1 MGKIDKNSTIGFIVL
16 GVLLLA
22 YIFFNQRSEQAY
34 EAAKKAREDSIA
46 LVHQHVADSLGVS
59 VVAKADTTPKKAVA
73 VQPVKQDT
81 ANIKGQ
87 YGVFAAAATPDSG
100 SGQMT
105 TVESDLLRITF
116 SSKGARPAKV
126 QLKTFKAYTGGP
138 LMLQDA
144 PYNNLG
150 LEFMTTGHKLI
161 NTADLNFQLAKDS
174 LWADSSREIQ
184 YRLYAGS
191 QQQYLQYTYVIHP
204 GKYMLD
210 FNIEAIGMQGLIS
223 PADGKISMVWHSQ
236 ANQQEKDSSL
246 EQRYT
251 QMYYGV
257 NNEELDYF
265 TLERTP
271 DQKVDQPVQWL
282 SFKQQFFNQ
291 AFIAKKNFTNVSY
304 ESQVP
309 KDSGGYIARTTV
321 RFGIPYTPSAD
332 FSFPM
337 RVYYGPNDYYI
348 LKAYHLGL
356 ENVIPLGYG
365 LYAFAKYINKWM
377 FLPLFVFLGKLFG
390 GNWGIVIV
398 FMTVVIRLLIAPLTY
413 KSYVSQAKMKA
424 LKPELDEL
432 KAKFKGDQQ
441 KFGME
446 QMKLYRQVGVSPLGG
461 CMPMLL
467 QLPIFAGLY
476 CLFESCIQVRG
487 QSFLWVK
494 DLSMY
499 DSIAHLPFN
508 IPFYGD
514 HVSLLTLLMTVT
526 SLVLALFNK
535 NMTSAAAGQDNP
547 MIKYMPYMM
556 PIFFLGFFNSM
567 AAALTLYY
575 FISNLITIIIQWVIM
590 HYIIDEKKLH
600 AQMQEHKKRKPQ
612 KSKLMQRIEQ
622 AQKQQAQKQQ
632 AVSQKGRSR

>member
-1 MGKIDKNSTIGFIVL
+1 MNKMDKNSTIGFIVL
-16 GVLLLA
+16 GLLLLG
-22 YIFFNQRSEQAY
+22 YIFYNQKSEEAY
-34 EAAKKAREDSIA
+34 MAAKKAREDSIA
-46 LVHQHVADSLGVS
+46 LVHSRKADSLGVS
-59 VVAKADTTPKKAVA
+59 VPAPAMAADTSATQAA
-73 VQPVKQDT
+73 SAPVDT
-81 ANIKGQ
+81 AAAAAPA
-87 YGVFAAAATPDSG
+87 GVFAGAATGPG
-100 SGQMT
+100 KE
-105 TVESDLLRITF
+105 TVVGNDLISITF
-116 SSKGARPAKV
+116 DSKGARPRIV
-126 QLKTFKAYTGGP
+126 RLKTFKAYTGGP

-144 PYNNLG
+144 PYNNLT
-150 LEFMTTGHKLI
+150 LQFMTTAHQMV
-161 NTADLNFQLAKDS
+161 NTADLNFQLVKNEQ
-174 LWADSSREIQ
+174 LTDSSTEVV
-184 YRLYAGS
+184 YRLYGGS
-191 QQQYLQYTYVIHP
+191 QDQYLQYTYVLHP

-210 FNIEAIGMQGLIS
+210 FGIKAVGLQDVIS
-223 PADGKISMVWHSQ
+223 PTDGNIFMLWHSQ
-236 ANQQEKDSSL
+236 ANQQERDSSL
-246 EQRYT
+246 EQHYT
-251 QMYYGV
+251 QIYYGV

-271 DQKVDQPVQWL
+271 DKNVGQPIQWL

-291 AFIAKKNFTNVSY
+291 AIIADKNFSNVSY

-309 KDSGGYIARTTV
+309 KDSGGYIARTSV
-321 RFGIPYTPSAD
+321 KFSIPYTPSAD

-365 LYAFAKYINKWM
+365 LYAFAKYINKWL
-377 FLPLFVFLGKLFG
+377 FLPLFVMLGKLFG
-390 GNWGIVIV
+390 GNWGIVII

-487 QSFLWVK
+487 ESFLWVK

-499 DSIAHLPFN
+499 DSIAHLPFK

-514 HVSLLTLLMTVT
+514 HVSLLTLLMTIT
-526 SLVLALFNK
+526 SLILAVFNK

-547 MIKYMPYMM
+547 MIKYMPYIM
-556 PIFFLGFFNSM
+556 PVFFLGFFNSM

-590 HYIIDEKKLH
+590 TYIIDEKKLH
-600 AQMQEHKKRKPQ
+600 AQMQEHKKKAPQ
-612 KSKLMQRIEQ
+612 KSKLMQRIEA
-622 AQKQQAQKQQ
+622 AQKQQQSVAQ
-632 AVSQKGRSR
+632 QKGRR

>member
-1 MGKIDKNSTIGFIVL
+1 MKDKNSTIGFIIL
-16 GVLLLA
+16 GALLLG
-22 YIFFNQRSEQAY
+22 YIFYNQRQEEAY
-34 EAAKKAREDSIA
+34 LKVKKAREDSIA
-46 LVHQHVADSLGVS
+46 LVHQREADSLGVS
-59 VVAKADTTPKKAVA
+59 VPAGQTDSAAPAAAPPVA
-73 VQPVKQDT
+73 QDSVI
-81 ANIKGQ
+81 NHS
-87 YGVFAAAATPDSG
+87 GVFASAPG
-100 SGQMT
+100 SGQLT
-105 TVESDLLRITF
+105 TVETDLLRISF
-116 SSKGARPAKV
+116 SSQGGRPAKV
-126 QLKTFKAYTGGP
+126 ELKKFKAYTGGP

-144 PYNNLG
+144 SYNNLG
-150 LEFMTTGHKLI
+150 LQFMTTDNRLV
-161 NTADLNFQLAKDS
+161 NTASLNFTLTKDD
-174 LWADSSREIQ
+174 LLADSSREVQ

-191 QQQYLQYTYVIHP
+191 QDKYLQYTYVLHP

-210 FNIEAIGMQGLIS
+210 FKIQAVGLGGVIR
-223 PADGKISMVWHSQ
+223 PTDGKISMLWHSQ
-236 ANQQEKDSSL
+236 ADQQERDSTL

-251 QMYYGV
+251 QIYYGV
-257 NNEELDYF
+257 NNDELDYF

-271 DQKVDQPVQWL
+271 DKKVDQPIQWL

-291 AFIAKKNFTNVSY
+291 AFVADKDNFTNVSY
-304 ESQVP
+304 ESKVP
-309 KDSGGYIARTTV
+309 KDSGGYIARTRVT
-321 RFGIPYTPSAD
+321 FGIPYSPSAD

-337 RVYYGPNDYYI
+337 RIYYGPNNYYI
-348 LKAYHLGL
+348 LKAYHIGL

-365 LYAFAKYINKWM
+365 LYAFAKYINKWL

-390 GNWGIVIV
+390 GNWGIVII

-432 KAKFKGDQQ
+432 KKKYKGDQQ

-487 QSFLWVK
+487 ESFLWVK
-494 DLSMY
+494 DLSIY
-499 DSIAHLPFN
+499 DSIAQLPFK

-514 HVSLLTLLMTVT
+514 HVSLLTLLMTAT
-526 SLVLALFNK
+526 SLVLAVFNK
-535 NMTSAAAGQDNP
+535 SMTAGAAGQDNP
-547 MIKYMPYMM
+547 MIKYMPYIM

-590 HYIIDEKKLH
+590 NYIIDEKKLH
-600 AQMQEHKKRKPQ
+600 AQMEEHKKKAPQ

-622 AQKQQAQKQQ
+622 AQKQQQAMAQ
-632 AVSQKGRSR
+632 QKGRR

>member
-1 MGKIDKNSTIGFIVL
+1 MNKMDKSSTLGFIIL
-16 GVLLLA
+16 GALLLG
-22 YIFFNQRSEQAY
+22 YIYYNQRSEEAY
-34 EAAKKAREDSIA
+34 MASKKAREDSIA
-46 LVHQHVADSLGVS
+46 LVHQREADSLGVS
-59 VVAKADTTPKKAVA
+59 VPAVSDTTANGAPAAVA
-73 VQPVKQDT
+73 AAEIPQDSN
-81 ANIKGQ
+81 AVIGKL
-87 YGVFAAAATPDSG
+87 GVFASAASG
-100 SGQMT
+100 AVKMT
-105 TVESDLLRITF
+105 TIENDLLRVTF
-116 SSKGARPAKV
+116 DSKGGRPAKV
-126 QLKTFKAYTGGP
+126 QLKTFKSYTGGP
-138 LMLQDA
+138 LLLRDA
-144 PYNNLG
+144 PYNNLS
-150 LEFMTTGHKLI
+150 LQFMTTDHHLI
-161 NTADLNFQLAKDS
+161 NTSDLNFQLVKNEQ
-174 LWADSSREIQ
+174 LGDSSHQIQ
-184 YRLYAGS
+184 YRLYAAN
-191 QQQYLQYTYVIHP
+191 QQQYLQYTYVLHR
-204 GKYMLD
+204 GKYMMD
-210 FNIEAIGMQGLIS
+210 FKVEAFGLEGIIS
-223 PADGKISMVWHSQ
+223 PTDGNIFMLWHSQ
-236 ANQQEKDSSL
+236 ANQQEQDSSL
-246 EQRYT
+246 EKRYT
-251 QMYYGV
+251 QMHYGV

-271 DQKVDQPVQWL
+271 NKKIGQQIQWL

-291 AFIAKKNFTNVSY
+291 SIIADRNFSDVSY

-309 KDSGGYIARTTV
+309 KDSGTYIARTSV
-321 RFGIPYTPSAD
+321 KFSIPYATSSA

-337 RVYYGPNDYYI
+337 QIYYGPNDYYI
-348 LKAYHLGL
+348 LKAYHIGL
-356 ENVIPLGYG
+356 ENNIQLGYG
-365 LYAFAKYINKWM
+365 LYAFAKYINKWL

-499 DSIAHLPFN
+499 DSIAHLPFK

-514 HVSLLTLLMTVT
+514 HVSLLTLLMTIT

-590 HYIIDEKKLH
+590 NYIIDEKKLH
-600 AQMQEHKKRKPQ
+600 AQMQEHKKKAPQ

-622 AQKQQAQKQQ
+622 AQKQQQSMAQGKT
-632 AVSQKGRSR
+632 RR

>member
-1 MGKIDKNSTIGFIVL
+1 MKDKNSTIGFIIL
-16 GVLLLA
+16 GALLLG
-22 YIFFNQRSEQAY
+22 YIFYNQRQEEAY
-34 EAAKKAREDSIA
+34 LKVKKAREDSIA
-46 LVHQHVADSLGVS
+46 LVHQREADSLGVS
-59 VVAKADTTPKKAVA
+59 VPAAQADTAVVPPVAQDSA
-73 VQPVKQDT
+73 VVHP
-81 ANIKGQ
+81 
-87 YGVFAAAATPDSG
+87 GVFASAPG
-100 SGQMT
+100 SGQLT
-105 TVESDLLRITF
+105 TVETDLLRISFT
-116 SSKGARPAKV
+116 SQGGRPAKV
-126 QLKTFKAYTGGP
+126 ELKKFKSYRGDA

-150 LEFMTTGHKLI
+150 LQFMTTDNRLV
-161 NTADLNFQLAKDS
+161 NTASLNFTLAKDS
-174 LWADSSREIQ
+174 MLADSSREVQ

-191 QQQYLQYTYVIHP
+191 PDKYLQYTYVLHP

-210 FNIEAIGMQGLIS
+210 FKIQAVGLGGIIR
-223 PADGKISMVWHSQ
+223 PTDGKISMLWHSQ
-236 ANQQEKDSSL
+236 ADQQERDSAL

-251 QMYYGV
+251 QIYYGV
-257 NNEELDYF
+257 NNDELDYF

-271 DQKVDQPVQWL
+271 DKQVSQPIQWL

-291 AFIAKKNFTNVSY
+291 AFVADKDNFTDVSY
-304 ESQVP
+304 QSKVP
-309 KDSGGYIARTTV
+309 KDSGGYIARTSVT
-321 RFGIPYTPSAD
+321 FGIPYSPSAD

-337 RVYYGPNDYYI
+337 RIYYGPNNYYI
-348 LKAYHLGL
+348 LKAYHIGL

-365 LYAFAKYINKWM
+365 LYAFAKYINKWL

-390 GNWGIVIV
+390 GNWGIVII

-432 KAKFKGDQQ
+432 KKKYKGDQQ

-487 QSFLWVK
+487 ESFLWVK
-494 DLSMY
+494 DLSIY
-499 DSIAHLPFN
+499 DSIAQLPFN

-514 HVSLLTLLMTVT
+514 HVSLLTLLMTAT
-526 SLVLALFNK
+526 SLVLAVFNK
-535 NMTSAAAGQDNP
+535 SMTAGAAGQDNP
-547 MIKYMPYMM
+547 MIKYMPYIM

-590 HYIIDEKKLH
+590 NYIIDEKKLH
-600 AQMQEHKKRKPQ
+600 AQMEEHKKKAPQ

-622 AQKQQAQKQQ
+622 AQKQQQAMAQ
-632 AVSQKGRSR
+632 QKGRR

>member
-1 MGKIDKNSTIGFIVL
+1 MNKMDKSSTLGFIIL
-16 GVLLLA
+16 GALLLG
-22 YIFFNQRSEQAY
+22 YIYYNQRSEEAY
-34 EAAKKAREDSIA
+34 MASKKAREDSIA
-46 LVHQHVADSLGVS
+46 LVHQREADSLGVS
-59 VVAKADTTPKKAVA
+59 VPAVSDTTANGAPAAVA
-73 VQPVKQDT
+73 AAAIPQDSN
-81 ANIKGQ
+81 AVIGKL
-87 YGVFAAAATPDSG
+87 GVFASAASG
-100 SGQMT
+100 AVKMT
-105 TVESDLLRITF
+105 TIENDLLRVTF
-116 SSKGARPAKV
+116 DSKGGRPAKV
-126 QLKTFKAYTGGP
+126 QLKTFKSYTGGP
-138 LMLQDA
+138 LLLRDA
-144 PYNNLG
+144 PYNNLS
-150 LEFMTTGHKLI
+150 LQFMTTDHHLI
-161 NTADLNFQLAKDS
+161 NTSDLNFQLVKNEQ
-174 LWADSSREIQ
+174 LGDSSHQIQ
-184 YRLYAGS
+184 YRLYAAN
-191 QQQYLQYTYVIHP
+191 QQQYLQYTYVLHR
-204 GKYMLD
+204 GKYMMD
-210 FNIEAIGMQGLIS
+210 FKVEAFGLEGIIS
-223 PADGKISMVWHSQ
+223 PTDGNIFMLWHSQ
-236 ANQQEKDSSL
+236 ANQQEQDSSL
-246 EQRYT
+246 EKRYT
-251 QMYYGV
+251 QMHYGV

-271 DQKVDQPVQWL
+271 NKKIGQQIQWL

-291 AFIAKKNFTNVSY
+291 SIIADRNFSDVSY

-309 KDSGGYIARTTV
+309 KDSGTYIARTSV
-321 RFGIPYTPSAD
+321 KFSIPYATSSA

-337 RVYYGPNDYYI
+337 QIYYGPNDYYI
-348 LKAYHLGL
+348 LKAYHIGL
-356 ENVIPLGYG
+356 ENNIQLGYG
-365 LYAFAKYINKWM
+365 LYAFAKYINKWL

-499 DSIAHLPFN
+499 DSIAHLPFK

-514 HVSLLTLLMTVT
+514 HVSLLTLLMTIT

-590 HYIIDEKKLH
+590 NYIIDEKKLH
-600 AQMQEHKKRKPQ
+600 AQMQEHKKKAPQ

-622 AQKQQAQKQQ
+622 AQKQQQSMAQGKT
-632 AVSQKGRSR
+632 RR

>member
-1 MGKIDKNSTIGFIVL
+1 MNKMDKSSTLGFIIL
-16 GVLLLA
+16 GALLLG
-22 YIFFNQRSEQAY
+22 YIYYNQRSEEAY
-34 EAAKKAREDSIA
+34 MASKKAREDSIA
-46 LVHQHVADSLGVS
+46 LVHQREADSLGVS
-59 VVAKADTTPKKAVA
+59 VPAVSDTTANGAPAAVA
-73 VQPVKQDT
+73 AAEIPQDSN
-81 ANIKGQ
+81 AVIGKL
-87 YGVFAAAATPDSG
+87 GVFASAASG
-100 SGQMT
+100 AVKMT
-105 TVESDLLRITF
+105 TIENDLLRVTF
-116 SSKGARPAKV
+116 DSKGGRPAKV
-126 QLKTFKAYTGGP
+126 QLKTFKSYTGGP
-138 LMLQDA
+138 LLLRDA
-144 PYNNLG
+144 PYNNLS
-150 LEFMTTGHKLI
+150 LQFMTTDHHLI
-161 NTADLNFQLAKDS
+161 NTSDLNFQLVKNEQ
-174 LWADSSREIQ
+174 LGDSSHQIQ
-184 YRLYAGS
+184 YRLYAAN
-191 QQQYLQYTYVIHP
+191 QQQYLQYTYVLHR
-204 GKYMLD
+204 GKYMMD
-210 FNIEAIGMQGLIS
+210 FKVEAFGLEGIIS
-223 PADGKISMVWHSQ
+223 PTDGNIFMLWHSQ
-236 ANQQEKDSSL
+236 ANQQEQDSSL
-246 EQRYT
+246 EKRYT
-251 QMYYGV
+251 QMHYGV

-271 DQKVDQPVQWL
+271 NKKIGQQIQWL

-291 AFIAKKNFTNVSY
+291 SIIADRNFSDVSY

-309 KDSGGYIARTTV
+309 KDSGTYIARTSV
-321 RFGIPYTPSAD
+321 KFSIPYAPSSA

-337 RVYYGPNDYYI
+337 QIYYGPNDYYI
-348 LKAYHLGL
+348 LKAYHIGL
-356 ENVIPLGYG
+356 ENNIQLGYG
-365 LYAFAKYINKWM
+365 LYAFAKYINKWL

-499 DSIAHLPFN
+499 DSIAHLPFK

-514 HVSLLTLLMTVT
+514 HVSLLTLLMTIT

-590 HYIIDEKKLH
+590 NYIIDEKKLH
-600 AQMQEHKKRKPQ
+600 AQMQEHKKKAPQ

-622 AQKQQAQKQQ
+622 AQKQQQSMAQGKT
-632 AVSQKGRSR
+632 RR

>member
-1 MGKIDKNSTIGFIVL
+1 MNKMDKSSTLGFIIL
-16 GVLLLA
+16 GALLLG
-22 YIFFNQRSEQAY
+22 YIYYNQRSEEAY
-34 EAAKKAREDSIA
+34 MASKKAREDSIA
-46 LVHQHVADSLGVS
+46 LVHQREADSLGVS
-59 VVAKADTTPKKAVA
+59 VPAVSDTTANGAPAAVA
-73 VQPVKQDT
+73 AAAIPQDSN
-81 ANIKGQ
+81 AVIGKL
-87 YGVFAAAATPDSG
+87 GVFASAASG
-100 SGQMT
+100 AVKMT
-105 TVESDLLRITF
+105 TIENDLLRVTF
-116 SSKGARPAKV
+116 DSKGGRPAKV
-126 QLKTFKAYTGGP
+126 QLKTFKSYTGGP
-138 LMLQDA
+138 LLLRDA
-144 PYNNLG
+144 PYNNLS
-150 LEFMTTGHKLI
+150 LQFMTTDHHLI
-161 NTADLNFQLAKDS
+161 NTSDLNFQLVKNEQ
-174 LWADSSREIQ
+174 LGDSSHQIQ
-184 YRLYAGS
+184 YRLYAAN
-191 QQQYLQYTYVIHP
+191 QQQYLQYTYVLHR
-204 GKYMLD
+204 GKYMMD
-210 FNIEAIGMQGLIS
+210 FKVEAFGLEGIIS
-223 PADGKISMVWHSQ
+223 PTDGNIFMLWHSQ
-236 ANQQEKDSSL
+236 ANQQEQDSSL
-246 EQRYT
+246 EKRYT
-251 QMYYGV
+251 QMHYGV

-271 DQKVDQPVQWL
+271 NKKIGQQIQWL

-291 AFIAKKNFTNVSY
+291 SIIADRNFSDVSY

-309 KDSGGYIARTTV
+309 KDSGTYIARTSV
-321 RFGIPYTPSAD
+321 KFSIPYAPSSA

-337 RVYYGPNDYYI
+337 QIYYGPNDYYI
-348 LKAYHLGL
+348 LKAYHIGL
-356 ENVIPLGYG
+356 ENNIQLGYG
-365 LYAFAKYINKWM
+365 LYAFAKYINKWL

-499 DSIAHLPFN
+499 DSIAHLPFK

-514 HVSLLTLLMTVT
+514 HVSLLTLLMTIT

-590 HYIIDEKKLH
+590 NYIIDEKKLH
-600 AQMQEHKKRKPQ
+600 AQMQEHKKKAPQ

-622 AQKQQAQKQQ
+622 AQKQQQSMAQGKT
-632 AVSQKGRSR
+632 RR

>member
-1 MGKIDKNSTIGFIVL
+1 MGKIDKNSTIGFVVL

-22 YIFFNQRSEQAY
+22 YIFFNQRAEQAY
-34 EAAKKAREDSIA
+34 MKTKKAREDSIA
-46 LVHQHVADSLGVS
+46 RVHQLRADSLGVS
-59 VVAKADTTPKKAVA
+59 VKAPAKDSAAAPAAAAVPVKADTA
-73 VQPVKQDT
+73 D
-81 ANIKGQ
+81 KGR
-87 YGVFAAAATPDSG
+87 YGVFASAAAGASRL
-100 SGQMT
+100 T
-105 TVESDLLRITF
+105 TVQTDLLKITF
-116 SSKGARPAKV
+116 DSRGARPSQV
-126 QLKTFKAYTGGP
+126 QLKTFKKFTGEP

-144 PYNNLG
+144 GYNNLA
-150 LEFMTTGHKLI
+150 LQFMTTGRNLV
-161 NTADLNFQLAKDS
+161 NTSELNFSLVKDAV
-174 LWADSSREIQ
+174 LADSSREVQ
-184 YRLYAGS
+184 YRLYAGDS
-191 QQQYLQYTYVIHP
+191 ARYLQYTYVLHP
-204 GKYMLD
+204 HKYMLD
-210 FNIEAIGMQGLIS
+210 FDIRAVGLQGIIS
-223 PADGKISMVWHSQ
+223 PGEDAVAMLWHSQ

-251 QMYYGV
+251 QIYYGV
-257 NNEELDYF
+257 NNQELDYY

-271 DQKVDQPVQWL
+271 DKKVDQPVQWL

-291 AFIAKKNFTNVSY
+291 AIIASKNFTHVSY
-304 ESQVP
+304 QSQVP
-309 KDSGGYIARTTV
+309 KDSATYIARTAV
-321 RFGIPYTPSAD
+321 NFGIPYTPSAD

-337 RVYYGPNDYYI
+337 RIYYGPNDYYI
-348 LKAYHLGL
+348 LKSYHLGL

-365 LYAFAKYINKWM
+365 LYAFAKYINKWL

-390 GNWGIVIV
+390 GDWGIVII

-432 KAKFKGDQQ
+432 KAKYKGDQQ

-487 QSFLWVK
+487 ESFLWVK

-499 DSIAHLPFN
+499 DSIAHLPFK

-514 HVSLLTLLMTVT
+514 HVSLLTLLMTAT
-526 SLVLALFNK
+526 SLILALFNK
-535 NMTSAAAGQDNP
+535 NMTSATAGQDNP

-575 FISNLITIIIQWVIM
+575 FVSNLITIIIQWVIM

-600 AQMQEHKKRKPQ
+600 AQMQEQKKKQPQ
-612 KSKLMQRIEQ
+612 KSKLMQRIEE
-622 AQKQQAQKQQ
+622 AQKQQKAVAQ
-632 AVSQKGRSR
+632 QKGRR

>member
-1 MGKIDKNSTIGFIVL
+1 MNKMDKNSTIGFIVL
-16 GVLLLA
+16 GLLLLG
-22 YIFFNQRSEQAY
+22 YIFYNQKSEQAY
-34 EAAKKAREDSIA
+34 LAAKKAREDSIA
-46 LVHQHVADSLGVS
+46 LVHSRQADSLGVS
-59 VVAKADTTPKKAVA
+59 VPA
-73 VQPVKQDT
+73 PV
-81 ANIKGQ
+81 
-87 YGVFAAAATPDSG
+87 AAAAGDTATNALATMQSDSASQAPASIFG
-100 SGQMT
+100 ATVTGAGKET
-105 TVESDLLRITF
+105 TVENDLLRVTF
-116 SSKGARPAKV
+116 DSKGGRPTQV
-126 QLKTFKAYTGGP
+126 ELKTFKAYTGGP
-138 LMLQDA
+138 LLLRDA
-144 PYNNLG
+144 PYNDLT
-150 LEFMTTGHKLI
+150 LQFMTTDHRMV
-161 NTADLNFQLAKDS
+161 NTTDLNFELVKNTQLP
-174 LWADSSREIQ
+174 DSSLQ
-184 YRLYAGS
+184 VAYRLYAGGPDH
-191 QQQYLQYTYVIHP
+191 YLQYSYTLHP
-204 GKYMLD
+204 GKFMVD
-210 FNIEAIGMQGLIS
+210 FNIQAVGLQNVIS
-223 PADGKISMVWHSQ
+223 PTDGNIFMLWHAQ
-236 ANQQEKDSSL
+236 ANQQERDSSL

-251 QMYYGV
+251 QIYYGV

-271 DQKVDQPVQWL
+271 NKNVGQPVQWL

-291 AFIAKKNFTNVSY
+291 AIIADKNFSNVAY

-309 KDSGGYIARTTV
+309 KDSGGYIARTSV
-321 RFGIPYTPSAD
+321 KFSIPYTPSAD

-348 LKAYHLGL
+348 LKAYHIGL

-365 LYAFAKYINKWM
+365 LYAFAKYINKWL
-377 FLPLFVFLGKLFG
+377 FLPLFVMLGKLFG
-390 GNWGIVIV
+390 GNWGIVII

-424 LKPELDEL
+424 LKPELDAL
-432 KAKFKGDQQ
+432 KEKFKGDQQ

-487 QSFLWVK
+487 ESFLWVK

-499 DSIAHLPFN
+499 DSIAHLPFK

-514 HVSLLTLLMTVT
+514 HVSLLTLLMTAT
-526 SLVLALFNK
+526 SLILAVFNK
-535 NMTSAAAGQDNP
+535 SMTSAAAGQDNP
-547 MIKYMPYMM
+547 MIKYMPYIM

-590 HYIIDEKKLH
+590 NYIIDEKKLH
-600 AQMQEHKKRKPQ
+600 AQMEEHKKKAPQ
-612 KSKLMQRIEQ
+612 KSKFMQRLEA
-622 AQKQQAQKQQ
+622 AQKQQQSMAQ
-632 AVSQKGRSR
+632 QKGRR